1 MPNNA
6 GRLTWDNAGQK
17 IYELGVDRG
26 VLYRPTAGVY
36 SVGYAWNGL
45 TNVTESPSGADN
57 NKFYADN
64 IEYGSIRAV
73 ETFGGSI
80 ECYTYPD
87 AFKECNGEAELVAGV
102 TGNQQTR
109 KPFGLSYRTKIGN
122 DTDGIDY
129 GYKLHLVYGATIS
142 PTEKAHQ
149 TMNESPEAETMS
161 FEFET
166 TPVNTKYAEKPLSH
180 IVIDSTKVDS
190 AKLTAFEDIIYGT
203 DADTETSTVATVP
216 MLPLPDAVKEHFA
229 A

>member
-6 GRLTWDNAGQK
+6 GRLTWDGSGQK

-64 IEYGSIRAV
+64 IEYGSIRAA

-87 AFKECNGEAELVAGV
+87 AFKECNGEAELVTGV

-190 AKLTAFEDIIYGT
+190 DKLTSFEDIIYGKDATT
-203 DADTETSTVATVP
+203 DPSSEATVP

-229 A
+229 